1 MSNSFLFKVLGITV
15 SLVVLIVCSM
25 YIGNLIT
32 KTYFIEHGER
42 IAVKVNEV
50 SEDVVL
56 SSLNNLDTVYVVFD
70 EDVVTFVPDGN
81 NVGYVV
87 YSDVAAENYDD
98 HAIDYLWQEEATAF
112 IHHTIQ
118 SPLCGDDREKANE
131 YYRELIN
138 DKVYWGGLEPA
149 QNNN

>member
-1 MSNSFLFKVLGITV
+1 MSNSFLFKTLGIMF
-15 SLVVLIVCSM
+15 LITISM
-25 YIGNLIT
+25 FLGNLIANAL
-32 KTYFIEHGER
+32 FSEHGER

-56 SSLNNLDTVYVVFD
+56 SSLNGLDTVYVMFD

-98 HAIDYLWQEEATAF
+98 HAIDYLWQDEATAF
-112 IHHTIQ
+112 IHHAIQ

-131 YYRELIN
+131 YYRQLIN